1 MLTSVKLKGVADVF
15 QLGKRKTFQLVAKIC
30 LNVRQNQI
38 QVSSHFKRR
47 LQVGLSYSSSHFKT
61 HDGTF

>member
-1 MLTSVKLKGVADVF
+1 MLTSVKLKGAADVF
-15 QLGKRKTFQLVAKIC
+15 QLGKMKTFKLVAKIC

-38 QVSSHFKRR
+38 QVSSHFKR